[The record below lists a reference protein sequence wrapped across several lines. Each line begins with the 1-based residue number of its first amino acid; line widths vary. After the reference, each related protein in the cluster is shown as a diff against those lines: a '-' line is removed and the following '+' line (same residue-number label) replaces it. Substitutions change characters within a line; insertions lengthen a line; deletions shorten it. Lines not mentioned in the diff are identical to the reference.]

1 METDGESTVGTPL
14 ARTYPKTRGSRF
26 TATGTHGRMSNE
38 NTPTQFQIKYFITT
52 SIQGPAK
59 REAMVVPGDSEAL
72 SGLALVAGRRS
83 CA

>member
-1 METDGESTVGTPL
+1 
-14 ARTYPKTRGSRF
+14 
-26 TATGTHGRMSNE
+26 MSNE